1 MKLLQKTSL
10 FIATAIVAVSCGA
23 PSDTVETTDAQE
35 IVETVGSTL
44 TIDTSSSKV
53 DWRGYKPAGQHDG
66 FIPVTS
72 GELVIDGEAI
82 TGGKF
87 VFDITGLKIQDIE
100 ESDDSYEKL
109 FSHLQSNDFFDAE
122 NYPEAMFEVTSIN
135 TYSKG
140 DQIVDNE
147 EFVTENTPK
156 KASELITETPTH
168 WISGNLTMR
177 GTTKNIKF
185 PALVG
190 INDGVVSAQAGF
202 NIDRTN
208 WGLMYGDESTAID
221 KAKDKFIY
229 NTVTINFDIKTN

>member
-185 PALVG
+185 PAVVG

>member
-147 EFVTENTPK
+147 EFLTENTPK

-208 WGLMYGDESTAID
+208 WGLMYGDESTATD

>member
-208 WGLMYGDESTAID
+208 WGLMYGDESTATD

>member
-185 PALVG
+185 PAVVG
-190 INDGVVSAQAGF
+190 INNGVVSAQAGF